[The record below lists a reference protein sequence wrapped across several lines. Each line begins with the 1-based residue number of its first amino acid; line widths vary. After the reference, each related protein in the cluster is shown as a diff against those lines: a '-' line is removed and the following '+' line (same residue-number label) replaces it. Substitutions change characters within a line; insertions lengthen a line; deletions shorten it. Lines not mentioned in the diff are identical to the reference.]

1 MHFFILL
8 LVPKTIRTLK
18 SDKTLL
24 CKSSLGSLD
33 VNKKNQIELRKQQN
47 QSENIQGQKCLI
59 AILHWSIDVKVCPYY
74 LDEVD
79 KLEDVDTDDEV
90 DTLEDVDTDDEV
102 DTLEDVDTDDEVDT
116 LEDVDTDDEVDK
128 LEDVDTDD
136 DIEVL
141 DDDGDDEETLKY
153 RLSPRQF
160 FHHSW

>member
-1 MHFFILL
+1 MQKFFR
-8 LVPKTIRTLK
+8 PFR
-18 SDKTLL
+18 
-24 CKSSLGSLD
+24 CEQ
-33 VNKKNQIELRKQQN
+33 KNQIELRKQQN
-47 QSENIQGQKCLI
+47 QSENIQAQKCLI
-59 AILHWSIDVKVCPYY
+59 AKLHWSIDVKVCPYY
-74 LDEVD
+74 L
-79 KLEDVDTDDEV
+79 
-90 DTLEDVDTDDEV
+90 DEV

>member
-1 MHFFILL
+1 MQKFFK
-8 LVPKTIRTLK
+8 PF
-18 SDKTLL
+18 SYEQ
-24 CKSSLGSLD
+24 
-33 VNKKNQIELRKQQN
+33 KNQIELRKQQN
-47 QSENIQGQKCLI
+47 QSENIQAQKCLI

-79 KLEDVDTDDEV
+79 TLEDVDTDDEV

-136 DIEVL
+136 EVDKLEDVDTDDDIEVL

>member
-1 MHFFILL
+1 MQKFFK
-8 LVPKTIRTLK
+8 PF
-18 SDKTLL
+18 SYEQ
-24 CKSSLGSLD
+24 
-33 VNKKNQIELRKQQN
+33 KNQIELRKQQN
-47 QSENIQGQKCLI
+47 QSENIQAQKCLI

-74 LDEVD
+74 L
-79 KLEDVDTDDEV
+79 DEV

-102 DTLEDVDTDDEVDT
+102 DTLEDVDTDDEVDK

>member
-1 MHFFILL
+1 MQKFFR
-8 LVPKTIRTLK
+8 PFR
-18 SDKTLL
+18 
-24 CKSSLGSLD
+24 CEQ
-33 VNKKNQIELRKQQN
+33 KNQIELRKQQN
-47 QSENIQGQKCLI
+47 QSENIQAQKCLI

-74 LDEVD
+74 L
-79 KLEDVDTDDEV
+79 DEV

-102 DTLEDVDTDDEVDT
+102 DTLEDVDTDDEVDK